1 MKRVKQGLAA
11 RRRARRSGY
20 TLVEVLMAISIL
32 IFGILSIL
40 ALHRLTLRGNMHARE
55 MTTATQ
61 LASTWIE
68 RLQMDSAAFSYQ
80 PATQTFAFTGAR
92 WLSLTTVTAP
102 GNAPNWITPARTI
115 DGQGAT
121 FDYFGR
127 DTADAG
133 QMYYCTNIRLQ
144 WVLFRQ
150 AMRADVRVWW
160 LRHGGEA
167 VETGLGACG
176 AGTAPNAI
184 TLRAPRD
191 IHAVYASTIIRWT
204 R

>member
-1 MKRVKQGLAA
+1 M
-11 RRRARRSGY
+11 
-20 TLVEVLMAISIL
+20 
-32 IFGILSIL
+32 
-40 ALHRLTLRGNMHARE
+40 
-55 MTTATQ
+55 
-61 LASTWIE
+61 
-68 RLQMDSAAFSYQ
+68 
-80 PATQTFAFTGAR
+80 TFAFTGAR